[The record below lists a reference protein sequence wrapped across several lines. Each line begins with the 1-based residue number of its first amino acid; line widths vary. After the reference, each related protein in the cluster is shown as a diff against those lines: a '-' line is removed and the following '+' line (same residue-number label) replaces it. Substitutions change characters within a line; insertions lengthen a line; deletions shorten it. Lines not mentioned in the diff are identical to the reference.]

1 MLTQHGKDIMK
12 EKPVRSGTLFEKA
25 LITRVVLHGLF
36 ITAVTI
42 LAYQIGLKTDSHIV
56 RTDNGFYCT

>member
-1 MLTQHGKDIMK
+1 MK